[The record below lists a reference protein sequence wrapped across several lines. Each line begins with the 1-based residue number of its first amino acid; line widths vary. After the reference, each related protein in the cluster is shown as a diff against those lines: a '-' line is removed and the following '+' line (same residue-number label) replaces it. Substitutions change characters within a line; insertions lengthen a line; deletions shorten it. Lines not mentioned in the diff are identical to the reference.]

1 MAGRARPAELAAATE
16 GAAACW
22 LALQGIMELLAD
34 ETMKYAV
41 TRVLGLDSGIKR
53 LDEDFVKVGCG
64 VRVPIV
70 RVPIVRDAA
79 GGCTSSC
86 SC

>member
-1 MAGRARPAELAAATE
+1 MSLLDDDEMNFIVKRILA
-16 GAAACW
+16 
-22 LALQGIMELLAD
+22 
-34 ETMKYAV
+34 
-41 TRVLGLDSGIKR
+41 LDSGLKR

-64 VRVPIV
+64 VRVPTV

>member
-1 MAGRARPAELAAATE
+1 MK
-16 GAAACW
+16 
-22 LALQGIMELLAD
+22 LLAD
-34 ETMKYAV
+34 ETMNSVVK
-41 TRVLGLDSGIKR
+41 RVLKNNSGVKR

-79 GGCTSSC
+79 GVCMPCC
-86 SC
+86 SCC